1 MRNIDLSTNQGL
13 ATPSGLPRGRTS
25 NRPCD
30 PLRLTLLSLL
40 IFFSVMV
47 GARGEA
53 QAKGKSKTWSPP
65 IPAGRAAITLSVRTI
80 NAANVKV
87 PAKVMWGRRL
97 IGETPLSVPWPADSG
112 PVDIV
117 VQAPGHVPVHTRLY
131 TFADDKVVVKMV
143 DDEGKKT
150 LFGYKREV
158 PAAPAPGAA
167 APGAAAPGV
176 AAPGVAAPLPT
187 TPGAAASVPATPG
200 AAASVPIGTA
210 PKVVVPSAAVAPP
223 PAPPP
228 APPAAVTPP
237 RAAP

>member
-1 MRNIDLSTNQGL
+1 MRDIDLSTDQDI
-13 ATPSGLPRGRTS
+13 ATRSDLPRGRTADS
-25 NRPCD
+25 LCD
-30 PLRLTLLSLL
+30 PLRLTLVPWL
-40 IFFSVMV
+40 IFFSLLV

-53 QAKGKSKTWSPP
+53 QAKGRPKTWSPP
-65 IPAGRAAITLSVRTI
+65 IAPGRAAITLSVRTI

-158 PAAPAPGAA
+158 PAAPAPGV
-167 APGAAAPGV
+167 AAPGV
-176 AAPGVAAPLPT
+176 AAPGV
-187 TPGAAASVPATPG
+187 AASVPATPG
-200 AAASVPIGTA
+200 AAASVPAAPGAAASVPSGTA
-210 PKVVVPSAAVAPP
+210 PKVAVPPAAVAPP
-223 PAPPP
+223 PAPP
-228 APPAAVTPP
+228 AVVTPP

>member
-1 MRNIDLSTNQGL
+1 MRNRDFSTNQGL
-13 ATPSGLPRGRTS
+13 ARPSGLPQGRTADS
-25 NRPCD
+25 PCD
-30 PLRLTLLSLL
+30 PLRWTLVPLL
-40 IFFSVMV
+40 IFFSLLV

-53 QAKGKSKTWSPP
+53 QAKGRSKTWSPP
-65 IPAGRAAITLSVRTI
+65 IAPGRAAITLSVRTL

-158 PAAPAPGAA
+158 PAAPAPGVA
-167 APGAAAPGV
+167 APGAV
-176 AAPGVAAPLPT
+176 APLPT
-187 TPGAAASVPATPG
+187 TPGAAASVPTAPG
-200 AAASVPIGTA
+200 AAASVPSGTA
-210 PKVVVPSAAVAPP
+210 PKVAVPPAAVAPP
-223 PAPPP
+223 PAPP
-228 APPAAVTPP
+228 AVVTPP
-237 RAAP
+237 RPAP